1 MFNVRIEIDEIQFRN
16 FVTYTFFH
24 MLIDKPNWNACNWR
38 VIETTSITGREMF
51 QIKVGWFRGERNLT
65 RLIFP

>member
-38 VIETTSITGREMF
+38 VIETTSRNVSNKSWM
-51 QIKVGWFRGERNLT
+51 VSRGT
-65 RLIFP
+65 